1 MELETAVSGP
11 PPRGMLGG
19 MTQQL
24 TVQVQ
29 GFGEIRANAGERLV
43 LALERGGVDVLHR
56 CGGVARCTTCR
67 VSFQEGE
74 PDAMTAAEFDK
85 LTEKGLLGQARL
97 SCQIECAPGMSVTPL
112 QTASSSGL
120 EPGKAPAEQ
129 IEPDPVWTTRPGAST
144 EG

>member
-1 MELETAVSGP
+1 MV
-11 PPRGMLGG
+11 
-19 MTQQL
+19 

-29 GFGEIRANAGERLV
+29 GYGEVQARAGERLV
-43 LALERGGVDVLHR
+43 LALERGGVDILHR

-74 PDAMTAAEFDK
+74 PGAMTAAEFDK
-85 LTEKGLLGQARL
+85 LQEKGLLGEARL
-97 SCQIECAPGMSVTPL
+97 SCQIECAGGMSLTPL
-112 QTASSSGL
+112 QTARSSGL

>member
-1 MELETAVSGP
+1 
-11 PPRGMLGG
+11 MLGR
-19 MTQQL
+19 MTQGEAV

-29 GFGEIRANAGERLV
+29 GFGEIQARAGERLV

-85 LTEKGLLGQARL
+85 LQEKGLLGQARL
-97 SCQIECAPGMSVTPL
+97 SCQIECAPGMAVTPL

-120 EPGKAPAEQ
+120 EPGKAPAEA
-129 IEPDPVWTTRPGAST
+129 IEPEPVWTTRPGAST

>member
-1 MELETAVSGP
+1 MLE
-11 PPRGMLGG
+11 R
-19 MTQQL
+19 MTQQDMG

-29 GFGEIRANAGERLV
+29 GYGEVQARAGERLV
-43 LALERGGVDVLHR
+43 LALERGGVDILHR

-74 PDAMTAAEFDK
+74 PGAMTAAEFDK
-85 LTEKGLLGQARL
+85 LQEKGLLGEARL
-97 SCQIECAPGMSVTPL
+97 SCQIECAGGMSLTPL
-112 QTASSSGL
+112 QTARSSGL